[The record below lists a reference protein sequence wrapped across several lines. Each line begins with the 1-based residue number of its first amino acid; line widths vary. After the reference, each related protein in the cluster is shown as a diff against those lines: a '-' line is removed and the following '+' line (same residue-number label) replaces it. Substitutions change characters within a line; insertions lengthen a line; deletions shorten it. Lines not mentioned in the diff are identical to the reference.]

1 MLTIETIRKIK
12 LAHGRDGKWR
22 MRHIVSVLVA
32 LLLLTP
38 YPIEAGNAS
47 AKGME
52 AFENVCSRADEYD
65 CYVNHRYGYAMAWPK
80 RLLRPMGESDAG
92 DGQIF
97 AAPDG
102 RAELRCWGNF
112 VDFPQQTIP
121 EALAQALA
129 EPDRQVTYRH
139 AAKDFFVLSGYEA
152 GRIFYRRS
160 ILAHGVLA
168 TFELTYE
175 MSLKELFDPV
185 IRDISKGFI
194 IDPVFGLR

>member
-1 MLTIETIRKIK
+1 
-12 LAHGRDGKWR
+12 
-22 MRHIVSVLVA
+22 MRHTLSLLMA
-32 LLLLTP
+32 LFLLTTCQV
-38 YPIEAGNAS
+38 GTGSAS

-52 AFENVCSRADEYD
+52 AFEAVCSRADEYD

-80 RLLRPMGESDAG
+80 RLLLPMGESDAG
-92 DGQIF
+92 DGQVF
-97 AAPDG
+97 ASPDG

-112 VDFPQQTIP
+112 NDAPQQTIP

-129 EPDRQVTYRH
+129 EPGRQATYRH
-139 AAKDFFVLSGYEA
+139 AGRNFFVLSGYTD

-175 MSLKELFDPV
+175 TSLKKLFDPV
-185 IRDISKGFI
+185 IRDISTGFI
-194 IDPVFGLR
+194 IDPAFGLH